1 MVQSALINLEPSSWG
16 YDGRRKEPNHLKILV
31 SYHDNDN
38 DMISD
43 HLIIEE
49 LQPSHDNDNDN
60 DFTEIQR

>member
-1 MVQSALINLEPSSWG
+1 MVVLMIS
-16 YDGRRKEPNHLKILV
+16 
-31 SYHDNDN
+31 HDNDN